1 MTIEEALQKHS
12 GALMEIP
19 GVLGTGQGLYDSKP
33 CIKVFVKRFTD
44 ELSSKIPDTIEG
56 YPVMAEETGMFRTF

>member
-19 GVLGTGQGLYDSKP
+19 GVVGTGQGLCDGKP
-33 CIKVFVKRFTD
+33 CIKVFVNKLTD
-44 ELSSKIPDTIEG
+44 KLKEEIPDTIEG
-56 YPVMAEETGMFRTF
+56 YPVMAEETGMFRPF

>member
-12 GALMEIP
+12 VELMEIP
-19 GVLGTGQGLYDSKP
+19 GVVGTGQGMCNDRP
-33 CIKVFVKRFTD
+33 CIKVFVKELTD
-44 ELSSKIPDTIEG
+44 PIRSKIPGTIEG